1 MCGISILYEDDL
13 RRIATVSAILL
24 FVSILTTNAAQ
35 EQQTSEPS
43 VVANKLQ
50 SWAGKWI
57 GEASNEVAGGDNQ
70 KFTVQLFVSPSKT
83 PDRWTGQITYIGSA
97 GKSVR
102 DYELVAIDESKGLY
116 VLDEKNGIKLPATLF
131 EDSLHFH
138 FAVSGQ
144 TLWSR
149 YRIVTNGETCIEYEL
164 VTAASQ
170 SAKTTGTDEIE
181 VIGLQPATRQF
192 AKLKPISESK
202 EGETSGK

>member
-1 MCGISILYEDDL
+1 MQ
-13 RRIATVSAILL
+13 IATVSAILL
-24 FVSILTTNAAQ
+24 FVSILATNVQQ

-43 VVANKLQ
+43 IVANKLQ
-50 SWAGKWI
+50 AWEGKWI
-57 GEASNEVAGGDNQ
+57 GEATNEVAGGSNQ
-70 KFTVQLFVSPSKT
+70 KFTVQLFVSQNKT
-83 PDRWTGQITYIGSA
+83 ANRWTWQITYTGAA

-149 YRIVTNGETCIEYEL
+149 YRIVTKGETCIEYEL

-170 SAKTTGTDEIE
+170 SEKTTGTDEIE

-192 AKLKPISESK
+192 AKLNRIAELK

>member
-1 MCGISILYEDDL
+1 MRIAAVIVISI
-13 RRIATVSAILL
+13 
-24 FVSILTTNAAQ
+24 FVSVLAVTIAQ
-35 EQQTSEPS
+35 EQQTSPPP
-43 VVANKLQ
+43 VVTNKLQ
-50 SWAGKWI
+50 PWVGKWV
-57 GEASNEVAGGDNQ
+57 GEASNEVAGGGNQ
-70 KFTVQLFVSPSKT
+70 KFTVQLFVSPSRI
-83 PDRWTGQITYIGSA
+83 PNRWTWQITYAGEA

-102 DYELVAIDESKGLY
+102 DYELVAIDESKGWY

>member
-1 MCGISILYEDDL
+1 M
-13 RRIATVSAILL
+13 RIAAVIAISFFVSALA
-24 FVSILTTNAAQ
+24 LTTAQ
-35 EQQTSEPS
+35 EQRTSPPP
-43 VVANKLQ
+43 VATNKLQ
-50 SWAGKWI
+50 PWVGKWV
-57 GEASNEVAGGDNQ
+57 GEASSEVVGGGNQ

-83 PDRWTGQITYIGSA
+83 PNRWTWQITYAGEA

-138 FAVSGQ
+138 FTVSGQ

-149 YRIVTNGETCIEYEL
+149 YRIVTKGETKIEYEL
-164 VTAASQ
+164 VTAANQ
-170 SAKTTGTDEIE
+170 EAKTTGTDEIE
-181 VIGLQPATRQF
+181 VIGLQPASRQF
-192 AKLKPISESK
+192 ATLKPIAESK

>member
-1 MCGISILYEDDL
+1 M
-13 RRIATVSAILL
+13 RIAAVIAISV
-24 FVSILTTNAAQ
+24 FVSVLAVTIAQ
-35 EQQTSEPS
+35 EQQTSPPP
-43 VVANKLQ
+43 VVTTKLQ
-50 SWAGKWI
+50 PWVGKWI

-83 PDRWTGQITYIGSA
+83 PNRWTWQITYTGAA

-149 YRIVTNGETCIEYEL
+149 YRIVTNGETSIEYEL

-170 SAKTTGTDEIE
+170 DATTTGTDEIE
-181 VIGLQPATRQF
+181 VIGLQPASRQF
-192 AKLKPISESK
+192 ATLKPIAESK